1 MTPVYE
7 TPFCIRDWN
16 ISNFPSS
23 HIFGVGQNFETQ
35 IMAAICFSSFHPA
48 FSSYRQISTLLS
60 IYYTNPGATL
70 GILGIS
76 WRDKH
81 FFSNRTCLKYFENLI
96 FIALAVVWLI
106 RVVLDSRD
114 SIILDN
120 CQGLSYF
127 PCTPD
132 HHSYWWWK
140 SWYVRKISSCE
151 ETVCMNFKNKT
162 SVYERGW
169 GENYQMSCSYIHWRP
184 LYCGNEHSKEGNKF
198 FSSLRVKV
206 NEETAITIDHRPL
219 FATFSL
225 HSPPCLMSYTHHCQ
239 SSFPSKTSSW

>member
-1 MTPVYE
+1 MY
-7 TPFCIRDWN
+7 
-16 ISNFPSS
+16 
-23 HIFGVGQNFETQ
+23 
-35 IMAAICFSSFHPA
+35 
-48 FSSYRQISTLLS
+48 
-60 IYYTNPGATL
+60 
-70 GILGIS
+70 
-76 WRDKH
+76 
-81 FFSNRTCLKYFENLI
+81 NLHEI
-96 FIALAVVWLI
+96 FIFMALAVVWLI

-206 NEETAITIDHRPL
+206 NEETAMTIDHRPL

-225 HSPPCLMSYTHHCQ
+225 HSPPCLIWHIPIIVNHHFLLKHHHDKIIIMHGLPWSYII
-239 SSFPSKTSSW
+239 SLAN

>member
-1 MTPVYE
+1 MTQVYE

-60 IYYTNPGATL
+60 INYTNPGATL
-70 GILGIS
+70 GILSIS
-76 WRDKH
+76 WI
-81 FFSNRTCLKYFENLI
+81 FSDMYNLHEI
-96 FIALAVVWLI
+96 FIFMDLAVVWLI

-127 PCTPD
+127 PPQIIIHIGDESLGMWGKYQAVKKLFAWILRTKHQFMSEAEVRITKCLAVISIEGRFTVGTSIQKREINSFHHSASKWMRKPRWPLTIGLFLPRFPCTPPLPYIIYP
-132 HHSYWWWK
+132 SL
-140 SWYVRKISSCE
+140 SIIIS
-151 ETVCMNFKNKT
+151 F
-162 SVYERGW
+162 
-169 GENYQMSCSYIHWRP
+169 
-184 LYCGNEHSKEGNKF
+184 
-198 FSSLRVKV
+198 
-206 NEETAITIDHRPL
+206 
-219 FATFSL
+219 
-225 HSPPCLMSYTHHCQ
+225 
-239 SSFPSKTSSW
+239 